1 MPTCTVT
8 APPTITGSTAVT
20 ATLTVEST
28 APATSASQDHSRSIF
43 FAGGG
48 LTLASLFCFFAV
60 PRAWRQGKVLIFL
73 FLLTAVSGFLAGC
86 GGSGASSTGTGIA
99 GTTPGA
105 YVITVTGTSGGTTES
120 TPVSVTI
127 GN

>member
-1 MPTCTVT
+1 
-8 APPTITGSTAVT
+8 
-20 ATLTVEST
+20 
-28 APATSASQDHSRSIF
+28 
-43 FAGGG
+43 
-48 LTLASLFCFFAV
+48 
-60 PRAWRQGKVLIFL
+60 VLIFL